1 MPDTNLP
8 LSYSPSEGLVGTPQ
22 RRVDGHA
29 KVTGAAKYVAEFAV
43 PGMLHG
49 YVVNAP
55 VARGRIRRV
64 DDAAARAVPGVVEVL
79 THENRP
85 RTTWRS
91 GPWQDEVAPPGSPFR
106 ALYDEAIHF
115 SGQPIALVIAED
127 FETARYAARLVTFEI
142 EAEPHETDL
151 HVAVKDAYEPSKKR
165 SGIKPPPKPR
175 GNADKAFD
183 AAAHQVENH
192 YHVAVHHHNA
202 MEMHASLVVPEAD
215 GGVTVY
221 DKTQGAQNTQSY
233 VHGVFGIP
241 TAKIRVLAP
250 YVGGAF
256 GSGLRPH
263 YQLTLA
269 VMAALHLKRP
279 VRVALARDQQFTLG
293 YRPDSLHEVKVSAD
307 AGARLTSIR
316 HDVVSN
322 TSRHEDYQEQIV
334 NWSGLLHSCDNVT
347 LSNKLAQL
355 DLYTPADMRAPGAP
369 TGNIAMETALDELA
383 HAAGVDPLEFR
394 LRNYAEKDENENKS
408 FSSKEL
414 RAAYELGAERFG
426 WAGRPLA
433 PRARREGRELV
444 GWGMAAGAW
453 ETMVSTTS
461 ARAVLT
467 ADGRLE
473 VATASADVGTGTY
486 TIMAQVAAEALGLPM
501 RRVSALLGD
510 SSLPKSPVE
519 GGSWG
524 AASVSAAV
532 AKACASLREAV
543 LKLARGLDGSPVAN
557 ASIEQVVFRD
567 GRIALKSEPDRGMR
581 LEEVLRGAGEARVAV
596 EETAAANMPAMLKYS
611 MYTHSACFVEVRVDA
626 ELGQIRVTRA
636 VNAVAAGRILNPQTA
651 RSQVMGGTVW
661 GLSMALHEESQLDH
675 VRGRFMNHNL
685 AEYHLP
691 VSADVPD
698 IDVIFVDEHDEVAS
712 PLGVKGLGEIGI
724 VASPAAVANAVW
736 HATGVRVRDFPITV
750 DKVLAGLQRR

>member
-1 MPDTNLP
+1 MSISIPTDVT
-8 LSYSPSEGLVGTPQ
+8 YSPNTGLVGTPQ
-22 RRVDGHA
+22 RRVEGRL
-29 KVTGAAKYVAEFAV
+29 KVTGVARYAAEYTA

-49 YVVNAP
+49 YVVNAGI
-55 VARGRIRRV
+55 ARGRIKAIR
-64 DDAAARAVPGVVEVL
+64 DAAARAVPGVVEVL
-79 THENRP
+79 THRNRP
-85 RTTWRS
+85 GTAWRN
-91 GPWQDEVAPPGSPFR
+91 GPWQDEVAPPGAPFR
-106 ALYDEAIHF
+106 ALHDDKVGF
-115 SGQPIALVIAED
+115 SGQPVALVIAED
-127 FETARYAARLVTFEI
+127 FETARHAARLVEVEY

-151 HVAVKDAYEPSKKR
+151 HIAAKAAYDPPTKR

-175 GNADKAFD
+175 GDSD
-183 AAAHQVENH
+183 AAFADSAHQVSSH
-192 YHVAVHHHNA
+192 VHVAVHHHNA
-202 MEMHASLVVPEAD
+202 MEMHASLAVPEAD
-215 GGVTVY
+215 GGITIY
-221 DKTQGAQNTQSY
+221 DKIQGAQNTQAY

-250 YVGGAF
+250 YIGGAF

-279 VRVALARDQQFTLG
+279 VRVALSRDQMFTMG
-293 YRPDSLHEVKVSAD
+293 YRPDSLHEVRVSAD
-307 AGARLTSIR
+307 PDGTLTSIR

-334 NWSGLLHSCDNVT
+334 NWSGLLHSCANVT

-383 HAAGVDPLEFR
+383 FAAGMDPLAFR
-394 LRNYAEKDENENKS
+394 LRNYAESDENENKT

-414 RAAYELGAERFG
+414 RAAYQLGAQRFG

-433 PRARREGRELV
+433 PRSMKEGRELI

-461 ARAVLT
+461 ARAVLME
-467 ADGRLE
+467 DGCLE

-486 TIMAQVAAEALGLPM
+486 TIMTQVAAEALGLPM
-501 RRVSALLGD
+501 ARVTALLGD

-532 AKACASLREAV
+532 AKACATVRERV
-543 LKLARGLDGSPVAN
+543 LKLARGLDNSPVAN
-557 ASIEQVVFRD
+557 ASIEQVIFRD
-567 GRIALKSEPDRGMR
+567 GRIAMKSDPARGLR
-581 LEEVLRGAGEARVAV
+581 LEEVLRASGTPRVEA
-596 EETAAANMPAMLKYS
+596 EETAYANMPAMLKYS
-611 MYTHSACFVEVRVDA
+611 MYTHSAVFAEVRVDE
-626 ELGQIRVTRA
+626 ELGQIRVTRV
-636 VNAVAAGRILNPQTA
+636 VNAVAAGRILNPRTA
-651 RSQVMGGTVW
+651 RSQVLGATVW
-661 GLSMALHEESQLDH
+661 GISMALHEESQLDH

-685 AEYHLP
+685 AEYHVP
-691 VSADVPD
+691 VCADISD
-698 IDVIFVDEHDEVAS
+698 IDVVFVDERDDVAS

-724 VASPAAVANAVW
+724 VASPAAVVNAVW
-736 HATGVRVRDFPITV
+736 HATGKRVREFPITV
-750 DKVLAGLQRR
+750 DRLMAA